1 MPTDPFTSRQ
11 ADQAHTDFAIIEDE
25 LEAIHKRLCQL
36 PTWNEVWRAAMLGG
50 AVAAVTLIETFS
62 RALRWKQIKN
72 MKRRLDSLSAQHC
85 REQAER
91 LRELAAKARSPTVQ
105 RDYRE
110 LASEWDKMAEQI
122 EMLSHV
128 KKDIRW
134 TTILG
139 PPNLANLLG
148 SPASLSLCWRAASR

>member
-1 MPTDPFTSRQ
+1 
-11 ADQAHTDFAIIEDE
+11 
-25 LEAIHKRLCQL
+25 
-36 PTWNEVWRAAMLGG
+36 
-50 AVAAVTLIETFS
+50 
-62 RALRWKQIKN
+62 

-128 KKDIRW
+128 KKDLR
-134 TTILG
+134 
-139 PPNLANLLG
+139 
-148 SPASLSLCWRAASR
+148 